1 MPEMDGLAATRAIRA
16 LPGREL
22 VPILAMTANAFD
34 EDRRACGEAGMNDFV
49 AKPVDP
55 PTLYGALS
63 RWLAIAAAQG
73 RPDLQAPPATEA
85 TDNDPGTGRIAGP
98 APDPATVAL
107 LLDELSDLLEHSDTA
122 ALAFLDQHGES
133 LRHALGGRIDSVVR
147 LAGRFELDKALEALR
162 SARE

>member
-1 MPEMDGLAATRAIRA
+1 
-16 LPGREL
+16 
-22 VPILAMTANAFD
+22 
-34 EDRRACGEAGMNDFV
+34 MNDFV

-63 RWLAIAAAQG
+63 RWLALAATQG
-73 RPDLQAPPATEA
+73 RIALEASPATTEA
-85 TDNDPGTGRIAGP
+85 PDDDSGTGSAGP